1 LHPSAARSQPGNTR
15 LVRDV
20 AWAGLLVLIAVVVA
34 MVGMQQVPVA
44 HLAMAHVTAS
54 EHEHTAETSAHVELE
69 STHDFDDGDPAAP
82 ADCCSQ
88 TVDYIATVTPA
99 VIAFPVASETLV
111 STDARELDVRVWAA
125 AAPVP
130 RPPSLIQL
138 SIHRV

>member
-1 LHPSAARSQPGNTR
+1 VPATR
-15 LVRDV
+15 LQSGNPRLVGDV
-20 AWAGLLVLIAVVVA
+20 VWAGLLVLIAVVVA

-44 HLAMAHVTAS
+44 HLGMAHASAS
-54 EHEHTAETSAHVELE
+54 EHEHTAETTAHVELE

-82 ADCCSQ
+82 AECCSP
-88 TVDYIATVTPA
+88 TADYITTVTPVVVA
-99 VIAFPVASETLV
+99 VPTAAETLV